1 MVRLQGEVGLIVS
14 SILINSI
21 NMDQAHIGP
30 TLSAAEA
37 AARLGVTRQTLYAYV
52 SRGLVRAQPGPS
64 TRESRYL
71 TEAVDRLAEQRASGR
86 KPKAVARAAL
96 NWGAPVLSSAIATI
110 EDGHLYYRGQDA
122 VVLAR
127 STALEAVAAL
137 LWDVPAGA
145 AFGGPPPALPESR
158 GSASDPEANE
168 LLVHF
173 AAATGDDRTALWQM
187 DSAKIAAGCG
197 ALLRTQAA
205 CLLGTVPSTAPVHEQ
220 CAIAW
225 GLDAAGADLVRAALV
240 LCADHEL
247 NTSSFTARCVAST
260 GASLRAAVIGGL
272 VALSGPRHGGTT
284 SRIEAFWD
292 TLDAAPRPET
302 VVRQHLA
309 GGDAIP
315 GFGHALYPD
324 GDVRATAL
332 LGPILPYRPA
342 WQTWIGQIVTLTGQ
356 HPTIDYALVAL
367 RRHLQLP
374 RGAAFGLFALGR
386 SVGWIAHALEQRAD
400 PHPIRPR
407 AVYTGQPTRRIQS
420 PATATASR
428 AF

>member
-1 MVRLQGEVGLIVS
+1 
-14 SILINSI
+14 
-21 NMDQAHIGP
+21 MDQAHIGP
-30 TLSAAEA
+30 TLTAAEA

-52 SRGLVRAQPGPS
+52 SRGLVRAQPDPS

-205 CLLGTVPSTAPVHEQ
+205 CLLGTVPSTA
-220 CAIAW
+220 
-225 GLDAAGADLVRAALV
+225 
-240 LCADHEL
+240 
-247 NTSSFTARCVAST
+247 
-260 GASLRAAVIGGL
+260 
-272 VALSGPRHGGTT
+272 
-284 SRIEAFWD
+284 
-292 TLDAAPRPET
+292 
-302 VVRQHLA
+302 
-309 GGDAIP
+309 
-315 GFGHALYPD
+315 
-324 GDVRATAL
+324 
-332 LGPILPYRPA
+332 
-342 WQTWIGQIVTLTGQ
+342 
-356 HPTIDYALVAL
+356 
-367 RRHLQLP
+367 
-374 RGAAFGLFALGR
+374 
-386 SVGWIAHALEQRAD
+386 
-400 PHPIRPR
+400 
-407 AVYTGQPTRRIQS
+407 
-420 PATATASR
+420 
-428 AF
+428 